1 MLGMSDSL
9 KHTAH
14 KTYMGEFCFDSKLQI
29 PCWNLFTYYIS
40 SPGRLVF
47 LPMVWRNFL
56 RGCSN
61 HENISKKR
69 TSGRRLAKF
78 RIMQYLAEPTAATV
92 KGCGY
97 ALQQNLEKTTK
108 NWSEVHALFFGL
120 TSVSWTW
127 ESHVW
132 KEFRLEHLKSDI
144 VRIQDPKSKT
154 FKKLFLDPG
163 QASWVQIQDPRSTI
177 LKTNFCWIQ
186 GRILGSDFCPGSKKS
201 FFKIL
206 DLGSVGP
213 GIPSL
218 TAVQTWK
225 SQVCRPTCYL

>member
-1 MLGMSDSL
+1 
-9 KHTAH
+9 
-14 KTYMGEFCFDSKLQI
+14 
-29 PCWNLFTYYIS
+29 
-40 SPGRLVF
+40 
-47 LPMVWRNFL
+47 
-56 RGCSN
+56 
-61 HENISKKR
+61 
-69 TSGRRLAKF
+69 
-78 RIMQYLAEPTAATV
+78 
-92 KGCGY
+92 
-97 ALQQNLEKTTK
+97 LQQNLEKTTK

-201 FFKIL
+201 FFQN
-206 DLGSVGP
+206 LGSWIRGP
-213 GIPSL
+213 WDPKSDSCSDLKISSL
-218 TAVQTWK
+218 PTHLLSLILVSDMYMYMYMYMYTYVYVYVY
-225 SQVCRPTCYL
+225 VCVCVCVCWYVYLCIIYTHYIQWMYEPEL